1 LTSNNKLHIL
11 HIIPTLKKG
20 GAERLVI
27 DIVRSLLS
35 YDEIRVQVVLFEP
48 NIEYDVSDL
57 TDTIVIIPSSV
68 QLSILKKNR
77 LHIKELQQYIDKFQ
91 PDIVH
96 THLFEAEMVSR
107 SCSYP
112 SAKWFT
118 HAHDRMASFQG
129 LEIVDLIKKRSLT
142 NYAEKRYLLNRYQH
156 NGGNHFIAISQHIQQ
171 FLIDVLPNAL
181 RNVILLP
188 NAIDVNRFRKPE
200 LPVKTERQKQC
211 ELVTV
216 GRLDQNKNHSFLI
229 DVVRLLKNQ
238 GIPVHLNIIG
248 EGVER
253 QQLEEKVERK
263 KLSNEV
269 TFLGAQERVEECLWP
284 ATIYVH
290 SALSEGFGLTLIE
303 AMASGLPVVSLDG
316 GGNRELIVEGKNG
329 FLIKD
334 RDPIKFAERIAYLW
348 TNQEIRLEMGFF
360 AVEFSQQFAIQTY
373 CKILVEH
380 YKDVL
385 ACAE

>member
-1 LTSNNKLHIL
+1 
-11 HIIPTLKKG
+11 
-20 GAERLVI
+20 
-27 DIVRSLLS
+27 
-35 YDEIRVQVVLFEP
+35 
-48 NIEYDVSDL
+48 
-57 TDTIVIIPSSV
+57 
-68 QLSILKKNR
+68 
-77 LHIKELQQYIDKFQ
+77 
-91 PDIVH
+91 
-96 THLFEAEMVSR
+96 M
-107 SCSYP
+107 
-112 SAKWFT
+112 
-118 HAHDRMASFQG
+118 
-129 LEIVDLIKKRSLT
+129 
-142 NYAEKRYLLNRYQH
+142 
-156 NGGNHFIAISQHIQQ
+156 
-171 FLIDVLPNAL
+171 
-181 RNVILLP
+181 
-188 NAIDVNRFRKPE
+188 
-200 LPVKTERQKQC
+200 
-211 ELVTV
+211 
-216 GRLDQNKNHSFLI
+216 I

-248 EGVER
+248 DGVER
-253 QQLEEKVERK
+253 QQLEENVERK

-348 TNQEIRLEMGFF
+348 TNQEIRLERGFF